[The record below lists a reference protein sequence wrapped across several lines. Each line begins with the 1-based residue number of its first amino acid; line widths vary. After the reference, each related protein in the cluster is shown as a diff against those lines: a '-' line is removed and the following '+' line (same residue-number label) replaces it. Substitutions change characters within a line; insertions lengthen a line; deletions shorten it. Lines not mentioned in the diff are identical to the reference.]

1 MDICR
6 ENVGLPADISKK
18 YGGREVMWK
27 RFLAVYEKI
36 EDIIA
41 GIGLVCGV
49 GIMFVG
55 VVARYI
61 FHHPLTFVDE
71 IGPIFIV
78 WSTLIG
84 YSIALRKD
92 EHIKM
97 DILYAAIRNETWKR
111 GIEFFGYLCGA
122 VFSFFMMRYGYLA
135 MMMQYEMGR
144 VTQILEFPVWIS
156 YLIIPFSGAVLIVRY
171 IGLMIALFRN
181 KETDDVVEQ
190 RGESSGE

>member
-1 MDICR
+1 MDW
-6 ENVGLPADISKK
+6 ISA
-18 YGGREVMWK
+18 GRMWASRQISPKNMWK

-84 YSIALRKD
+84 
-92 EHIKM
+92 
-97 DILYAAIRNETWKR
+97 
-111 GIEFFGYLCGA
+111 
-122 VFSFFMMRYGYLA
+122 
-135 MMMQYEMGR
+135 
-144 VTQILEFPVWIS
+144 
-156 YLIIPFSGAVLIVRY
+156 
-171 IGLMIALFRN
+171 
-181 KETDDVVEQ
+181 
-190 RGESSGE
+190 

>member
-1 MDICR
+1 
-6 ENVGLPADISKK
+6 
-18 YGGREVMWK
+18 MWK

-135 MMMQYEMGR
+135 MM
-144 VTQILEFPVWIS
+144 
-156 YLIIPFSGAVLIVRY
+156 IV
-171 IGLMIALFRN
+171 
-181 KETDDVVEQ
+181 
-190 RGESSGE
+190 

>member
-1 MDICR
+1 
-6 ENVGLPADISKK
+6 
-18 YGGREVMWK
+18 MWK

-97 DILYAAIRNETWKR
+97 DYSIQRR
-111 GIEFFGYLCGA
+111 GPNRTVYRI
-122 VFSFFMMRYGYLA
+122 
-135 MMMQYEMGR
+135 
-144 VTQILEFPVWIS
+144 
-156 YLIIPFSGAVLIVRY
+156 
-171 IGLMIALFRN
+171 
-181 KETDDVVEQ
+181 DDCSVQ
-190 RGESSGE
+190 KQSN

>member
-1 MDICR
+1 
-6 ENVGLPADISKK
+6 
-18 YGGREVMWK
+18 MWK

-92 EHIKM
+92 EHIKIVM
-97 DILYAAIRNETWKR
+97 TIGIQVGQLTPPVGINLFQVAGMQKESVASVIR
-111 GIEFFGYLCGA
+111 GA
-122 VFSFFMMRYGYLA
+122 VPFLLLLM
-135 MMMQYEMGR
+135 
-144 VTQILEFPVWIS
+144 VVWVLVIFCPG
-156 YLIIPFSGAVLIVRY
+156 LTAV
-171 IGLMIALFRN
+171 ATTLF
-181 KETDDVVEQ
+181 T
-190 RGESSGE
+190 

>member
-1 MDICR
+1 
-6 ENVGLPADISKK
+6 
-18 YGGREVMWK
+18 MWK

-111 GIEFFGYLCGA
+111 
-122 VFSFFMMRYGYLA
+122 
-135 MMMQYEMGR
+135 EMGR

-181 KETDDVVEQ
+181 KATDDVVEQ

>member
-1 MDICR
+1 
-6 ENVGLPADISKK
+6 
-18 YGGREVMWK
+18 MWK

-61 FHHPLTFVDE
+61 FPHPLTFVDE

-84 YSIALRKD
+84 YSIALRKHRLTRAHR
-92 EHIKM
+92 EKQLKM
-97 DILYAAIRNETWKR
+97 S
-111 GIEFFGYLCGA
+111 C
-122 VFSFFMMRYGYLA
+122 
-135 MMMQYEMGR
+135 Q
-144 VTQILEFPVWIS
+144 
-156 YLIIPFSGAVLIVRY
+156 
-171 IGLMIALFRN
+171 ALHNAPPNR
-181 KETDDVVEQ
+181 T
-190 RGESSGE
+190 

>member
-1 MDICR
+1 
-6 ENVGLPADISKK
+6 
-18 YGGREVMWK
+18 MWK

-84 YSIALRKD
+84 YSIALLWGDRIFEKCGIGRD
-92 EHIKM
+92 EGGDGGKT
-97 DILYAAIRNETWKR
+97 LEIRGKR
-111 GIEFFGYLCGA
+111 RLSARDGGA
-122 VFSFFMMRYGYLA
+122 NYQQS
-135 MMMQYEMGR
+135 
-144 VTQILEFPVWIS
+144 
-156 YLIIPFSGAVLIVRY
+156 
-171 IGLMIALFRN
+171 
-181 KETDDVVEQ
+181 
-190 RGESSGE
+190 